1 MNVCYSICF
10 DFRVSCRT
18 CYLRMACEADS
29 GQCDVL
35 DPLCDST
42 LTINSDHDDK
52 SSVERSC
59 VVTASTADYTEWNVY
74 SVIPSQSMDSQ
85 SVIEQNHVFCPGDD
99 LKPNIT
105 FDPNGMSLY
114 INCVP
119 ALLV

>member
-1 MNVCYSICF
+1 
-10 DFRVSCRT
+10 
-18 CYLRMACEADS
+18 MACEADS
-29 GQCDVL
+29 GQCDVLEHELSCVELNDIKL

-114 INCVP
+114 IICVP